1 MKGFVLRSADEP
13 SKTISSDEMA
23 DFVEA
28 LISKKGKKKVILQD
42 AIQIQQDHN
51 LQSKQLQKVF
61 SPTDSFTKMIIRK
74 GEKRCYPFGYTE
86 LHPTTKKV
94 KK

>member
-13 SKTISSDEMA
+13 SKTISPDEMA
-23 DFVEA
+23 EFVNA
-28 LISKKGKKKVILQD
+28 LISKKGKKKIVIQD
-42 AIQIQQDHN
+42 TIQIQKDHN
-51 LQSKQLQKVF
+51 LQSKQLQKMF

-86 LHPTTKKV
+86 LHSPTKRAKK
-94 KK
+94 